1 MTQNHWNFC
10 RGTFLKDRNLIKMVS
25 IVLPMLNGSEM
36 RKYYNKC
43 GIWPWKT
50 PLVCLYKWMSEALQL
65 VNYCE
70 LVEWGCQG
78 YRYIYSRY
86 SNRKLETP
94 GSENRL
100 LLTEHLSTTS
110 QPAVPTRLRGEDLM
124 LPVLHVQWDC
134 TIGGE
139 HQHYE
144 TFIGCWQICPSSSA
158 ERETPL
164 LWKVNKSSLVRI
176 R

>member
-1 MTQNHWNFC
+1 MNWWKEVV
-10 RGTFLKDRNLIKMVS
+10 KDID
-25 IVLPMLNGSEM
+25 
-36 RKYYNKC
+36 
-43 GIWPWKT
+43 
-50 PLVCLYKWMSEALQL
+50 
-65 VNYCE
+65 
-70 LVEWGCQG
+70 
-78 YRYIYSRY
+78 IYTGDILTGNSR
-86 SNRKLETP
+86 SLDQRTDC
-94 GSENRL
+94 L

-110 QPAVPTRLRGEDLM
+110 QPSVPTRLCGEGLM